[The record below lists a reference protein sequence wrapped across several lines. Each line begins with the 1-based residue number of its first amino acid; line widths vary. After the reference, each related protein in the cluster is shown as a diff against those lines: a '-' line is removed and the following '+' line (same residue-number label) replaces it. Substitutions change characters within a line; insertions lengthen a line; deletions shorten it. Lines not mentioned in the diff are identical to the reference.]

1 MFFYEE
7 PFAGALGKKVSKL
20 GPLLAIVGVAHVPA
34 GDLFSS
40 SNISSGL
47 HDDAEHPISDAT
59 VPYLLGADFAASAEF
74 PGVEKAE
81 VVHRDR
87 LGRAFPWNLV
97 WDEEPP
103 VHHFSGSWKG

>member
-1 MFFYEE
+1 MYLQRLLFYEE

-59 VPYLLGADFAASAEF
+59 VPYLLG
-74 PGVEKAE
+74 
-81 VVHRDR
+81 R
-87 LGRAFPWNLV
+87 LVYTEARVYGLPWSVPCWVGNSL
-97 WDEEPP
+97 
-103 VHHFSGSWKG
+103 